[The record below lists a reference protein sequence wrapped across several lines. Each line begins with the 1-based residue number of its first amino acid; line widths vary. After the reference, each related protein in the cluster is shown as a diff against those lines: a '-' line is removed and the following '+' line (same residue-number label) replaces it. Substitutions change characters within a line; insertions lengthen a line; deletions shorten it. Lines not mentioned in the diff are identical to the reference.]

1 MVIRKKLM
9 KADLLFSILH
19 LFYRVNTVSDAMF
32 RKLPYVHFLQR
43 LNAV

>member
-9 KADLLFSILH
+9 KAGLLFSILH

>member
-32 RKLPYVHFLQR
+32 WKLPCVHFLQR